1 MNEDGD
7 SLLAEAPQSSR
18 ESNCDWFLVELEE
31 QTLYTDH
38 RIFEDIKGCQRHD
51 CSIRMGIVTYLLS
64 WFYLSCFSKI
74 PNFRIYLPPLLLL
87 LSATAAPDLFSKA
100 TKTKADERDL
110 RNSVFDFIIVGGGT
124 AGCVLAN
131 RLSAISDWKVA
142 HSQKL

>member
-51 CSIRMGIVTYLLS
+51 CSI
-64 WFYLSCFSKI
+64 
-74 PNFRIYLPPLLLL
+74 
-87 LSATAAPDLFSKA
+87 
-100 TKTKADERDL
+100 
-110 RNSVFDFIIVGGGT
+110 
-124 AGCVLAN
+124 
-131 RLSAISDWKVA
+131 
-142 HSQKL
+142 